1 MARWGMMI
9 DFRSVSQCR
18 ASGPTALFGLC
29 VAAALTVAGCTAISI
44 APSCP
49 EELTVGESG
58 PIEANQHDEGG
69 IPTYLWEVF
78 PATAGTV
85 AAPAAPS
92 TTFTAAEEG
101 IATLR
106 LTASDGLYQ
115 MIAECTT
122 NVVAADDTTDGN
134 DNDNSNGNDNDN
146 DNSNVNDNDNGDDQ
160 PPVRR

>member
-1 MARWGMMI
+1 MAGWGMMI
-9 DFRSVSQCR
+9 DFCTVSQCR
-18 ASGPTALFGLC
+18 ATRLRGLFGLG
-29 VAAALTVAGCTAISI
+29 VAAAFAVAGCTAISI

-49 EELTVGESG
+49 DELTVGESG
-58 PIEANQHDEGG
+58 PIVANQRDEGG

-78 PATAGTV
+78 PGTAGTV
-85 AAPAAPS
+85 AAPVVPS

-101 IATLR
+101 VVTLR

-122 NVVAADDTTDGN
+122 NVVAADDTTNGN
-134 DNDNSNGNDNDN
+134 DNDNSNVNDNDN